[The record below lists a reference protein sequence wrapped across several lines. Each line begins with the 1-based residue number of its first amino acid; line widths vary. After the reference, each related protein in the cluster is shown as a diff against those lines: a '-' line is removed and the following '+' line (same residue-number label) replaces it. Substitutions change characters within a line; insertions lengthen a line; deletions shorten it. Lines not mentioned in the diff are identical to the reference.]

1 MKNLILGNVL
11 LRILETIW
19 RTDMAKKGK
28 RKFKRCCYNCKYRW
42 ADCKERFKVEIC
54 DRFKFDSI
62 CKSM

>member
-1 MKNLILGNVL
+1 MS
-11 LRILETIW
+11 
-19 RTDMAKKGK
+19 KKGK

-42 ADCKERFKVEIC
+42 ADCKEIFKVVTC